1 MKTIEVKIYSF
12 DELSEEAQ
20 KKAIN
25 SHSDINVNSDWWENT
40 YYDAKNIGLEITSF
54 DLERNRHAK
63 GNFMLSA
70 CEVAQNILNAH
81 GENCETYKTA
91 ASFLEEFNPLFSE
104 YLDESSEHYESS
116 ERESQL
122 QDLEETFLNDIL
134 EDYSI
139 ILQNECDY
147 LQSEEAIKETLI
159 INEFDFLES
168 GKRY

>member
-25 SHSDINVNSDWWENT
+25 SHSDINVNSDWWESV
-40 YYDAKNIGLEITSF
+40 YYDAKQTGLKITSF

-63 GNFMLSA
+63 GNFILSA
-70 CEVAQNILNAH
+70 CEVAQNILSNH
-81 GENCETYKTA
+81 GENCETFKTA
-91 ASFLEEFNPLFSE
+91 A
-104 YLDESSEHYESS
+104 
-116 ERESQL
+116 
-122 QDLEETFLNDIL
+122 
-134 EDYSI
+134 
-139 ILQNECDY
+139 CDY
-147 LQSEEAIKETLI
+147 LQSEEAIKESLI

>member
-1 MKTIEVKIYSF
+1 MKTIEVKLFSF
-12 DELSEEAQ
+12 DELSEDAKQ
-20 KKAIN
+20 TAIN
-25 SHSDINVNSDWWENT
+25 NHLDINVNFDWWQNT
-40 YYDAKNIGLEITSF
+40 YEDAKNIGLEITSF

-63 GNFMLSA
+63 GNFILSA

-81 GENCETYKTA
+81 GENCATHKTA
-91 ASFLEEFNPLFSE
+91 ESFLEDFNPLFSE

-116 ERESQL
+116 ETEGKL
-122 QDLEETFLNDIL
+122 QDLETDFLNSLL

-159 INEFDFLES
+159 INEYDFLES

>member
-1 MKTIEVKIYSF
+1 MKTIEVKLFSF
-12 DELSEEAQ
+12 DELSEDAKQ
-20 KKAIN
+20 TAIN
-25 SHSDINVNSDWWENT
+25 SHLDINVFCDWWQNT
-40 YYDAKNIGLEITSF
+40 YQDAENIGLKITSF
-54 DLERNRHAK
+54 DLDRNRHAK
-63 GNFMLSA
+63 GHFILSA
-70 CEVAQNILNAH
+70 CEVAQNIINTH

-91 ASFLEEFNPLFSE
+91 ANFLEDFNPLFAE

-116 ERESQL
+116 EREGKL
-122 QDLEETFLNDIL
+122 QDLEADFLDSLL

-159 INEFDFLES
+159 ANEYEFLES

>member
-1 MKTIEVKIYSF
+1 MKTIQLKLYSF
-12 DELSEEAQ
+12 EELSEEAQ
-20 KKAIN
+20 QKAIESN
-25 SHSDINVNSDWWENT
+25 SDINVEADWWEST
-40 YYDAKNIGLEITSF
+40 YHDAKNIGLKITSF

-63 GNFMLSA
+63 GNFILSA
-70 CEVAQNILNAH
+70 CEVAQNILNNH
-81 GENCETYKTA
+81 GENCQTYKTA
-91 ASFLEEFNPLFSE
+91 KKFLEEFNPLFSE

-147 LQSEEAIKETLI
+147 LQSPEAIKETLI